1 MPPCLELQNRGEI
14 GCTDKGFVFGPFLVV
29 ERTVVGAPGKDIDPF
44 LDGWIDAKLNHS
56 LS

>member
-1 MPPCLELQNRGEI
+1 M
-14 GCTDKGFVFGPFLVV
+14 FGPFLVV